1 MKTIEG
7 LGSIPV
13 INTPEFF
20 DHINLGTVKMVRGWC
35 DEIENCIKYGS
46 DMTTCLRAIK
56 GRIAYIEETNAAK
69 EHGHY

>member
-1 MKTIEG
+1 MKAIKG
-7 LGSIPV
+7 LGTLPE
-13 INTPEFF
+13 INTPEHF
-20 DHINLGTVKMVRGWC
+20 DRVNLGTVKMIRGWC
-35 DEIENCIKYGS
+35 DEIEDCIKYGS